1 VCAALLSV
9 ALIAGCGSSGSSKT
23 ATSVPTKT
31 TSPPPASSSHTSTSK
46 SKTKSR
52 PRVPKLPPV
61 GTTQALTAYGS
72 QLHVTVTKVIDPLPY
87 HGANVVPG
95 TRPVGVEVRI
105 AVISGA
111 TYDST
116 ASGDWSL
123 EVSPKSADA
132 APLAIKSGVC
142 ETPLVDFES
151 AVYGGDV
158 RPGCVAFS
166 LPAHAKITAV
176 VFAPHS
182 NAAKAVRWR

>member
-1 VCAALLSV
+1 ML
-9 ALIAGCGSSGSSKT
+9 
-23 ATSVPTKT
+23 
-31 TSPPPASSSHTSTSK
+31 
-46 SKTKSR
+46 
-52 PRVPKLPPV
+52 
-61 GTTQALTAYGS
+61 
-72 QLHVTVTKVIDPLPY
+72 
-87 HGANVVPG
+87 
-95 TRPVGVEVRI
+95 
-105 AVISGA
+105 AVISTR
-111 TYDST
+111 TYRVVVVSR
-116 ASGDWSL
+116 AMVVDWSL
-123 EVSPKSADA
+123 ELSPKSADA

>member
-1 VCAALLSV
+1 M
-9 ALIAGCGSSGSSKT
+9 ALIAGCGGSGSSKT

-31 TSPPPASSSHTSTSK
+31 ASPPPASSSHTSTSK
-46 SKTKSR
+46 SKTKSK
-52 PRVPKLPPV
+52 PPAPKLPPI
-61 GTTQALTAYGS
+61 GATQALTAYGS
-72 QLHVTVTKVIDPLPY
+72 KLHVTVTKVIDPLPY
-87 HGANVVPG
+87 HGTNIVPG

-123 EVSPKSADA
+123 ELSPKSADA
-132 APLAIKSGVC
+132 APLSIMSGVC

-182 NAAKAVRWR
+182 NASKAVRWR

>member
-1 VCAALLSV
+1 
-9 ALIAGCGSSGSSKT
+9 
-23 ATSVPTKT
+23 
-31 TSPPPASSSHTSTSK
+31 
-46 SKTKSR
+46 
-52 PRVPKLPPV
+52 
-61 GTTQALTAYGS
+61 
-72 QLHVTVTKVIDPLPY
+72 VTVTKVIDPLPY

-105 AVISGA
+105 AVVAGA

-123 EVSPKSADA
+123 QLTPADA
-132 APLAIKSGVC
+132 DATPLSVNSGIC
-142 ETPLVDFES
+142 ETQLVDFES
-151 AVYGGDV
+151 AIYGGDV

-166 LPAHAKITAV
+166 LPAHAKIAAV